1 MADDIKIA
9 VFENGELSVPV
20 KGDGGNEAVLALSL
34 DRLLVKVVK
43 IPSEFQEN
51 PSDYLTGIF
60 KALSPFPDEPITV
73 SYEVIRET
81 EDGRFVLAAALPEGS
96 ADDIAEA
103 LDEQKLNITRID
115 SSALGALRGAWP
127 YLGIGAE
134 TSRRI
139 VFIAG
144 ATCISM
150 FVLDGD
156 CPVVVRAISLGDD
169 MKRET
174 LRSLIEAESF
184 AGPAELREIVIVGE
198 IAESGVGEFAPVR
211 KIGEEIDFLAGVA
224 ERSRDPASLNALP
237 DSWREVLH
245 ETRFKSKFKKFVVGA
260 LVIWFAMLAV
270 IIGIPKYYSYQTG
283 KQKDIRKI
291 HKARYDQVNEKKN
304 QVEAV
309 RNVSNYDK
317 SALEALRVVAANI
330 PENFVLDSWS
340 YTKGDLLKFSGKVAG
355 GDLIEVSNVA
365 NTFKDDL
372 AKVPLSFVNGE
383 DEDEAMFFE
392 KVETP
397 NCVKRNDAIT
407 FSYDKC
413 YFKLPE
419 EEE

>member
-1 MADDIKIA
+1 MADDSKIA

-20 KGDGGNEAVLALSL
+20 KGSGGNEAVLALPL

-43 IPSEFQEN
+43 IPSELQED
-51 PSDYLTGIF
+51 PSDYLAGIF

-103 LDEQKLNITRID
+103 LDAERLNVTRID
-115 SSALGALRGAWP
+115 SLALGALRSAWP
-127 YLGIGAE
+127 YLGIDAE
-134 TSRRI
+134 PSRRI

-169 MKRET
+169 LKRET

-184 AGPAELREIVIVGE
+184 AGPAALREIVVAGE
-198 IAESGVGEFAPVR
+198 IADSGIEEFAPVR

-224 ERSRDPASLNALP
+224 ERSRDQASLNALP

-245 ETRFKSKFKKFVVGA
+245 ETRFKSKFKKFLIGA
-260 LVIWFAMLAV
+260 LAVWLGMLAV
-270 IIGIPKYYSYQTG
+270 IIGVPKYYNYQTG
-283 KQKDIRKI
+283 NQKDIRKA
-291 HKARYDQVNEKKN
+291 HKARYDQVNEKKS

-309 RNVSNYDK
+309 RSISNYDK
-317 SALEALRVVAANI
+317 SALEALRVVAAKI
-330 PENFVLDSWS
+330 PGNFVLDSWS
-340 YTKGDLLKFSGKVAG
+340 YTKGDVLKFSGKVVG
-355 GDLIEVSNVA
+355 GDLIEVTNVA

-372 AKVPLSFVNGE
+372 ARVPLAFVNGD
-383 DEDEAMFFE
+383 DEDETMFFE

-407 FSYDKC
+407 FTYDKC
-413 YFKLPE
+413 YFKAPE